1 MKGNIIP
8 PVNFAAER
16 RKQARLDKL
25 GTNTPRCVLCGEDD
39 YRCLEG
45 HHIAGR
51 AYDPYTMIFCRNCHR
66 KLSDMQTDHPKQKS
80 TPPTREEIIGHF
92 LLGVADIFELL
103 IGKFREFAKWL
114 LGDDPELAS
123 E

>member
-1 MKGNIIP
+1 MKESIIP

-39 YRCLEG
+39 YRCLER
-45 HHIAGR
+45 HHIGGQ
-51 AYDPYTMIFCRNCHR
+51 AYDDDTAILCRNCHR
-66 KLSDMQTDHPKQKS
+66 KFSDMQKDHPRQKS
-80 TPPTREEIIGHF
+80 NPPSREEIIGHF

-114 LGDDPELAS
+114 LGDDPEPAS